1 MPGKAKRAQ
10 IHKNKMDAKRKSKA
24 AKQSSYLRSGP
35 KRVTSSNKAK
45 PKQAQPHQIPKGHE
59 PSRKGILKAERIAKH
74 SRAMDRAAQRHTRTD
89 AEQLELLADRTGRRM
104 DSPEFLNM
112 KEVKR
117 LMARMNKA

>member
-10 IHKNKMDAKRKSKA
+10 MHKNKMDAKRKRKA
-24 AKQSSYLRSGP
+24 LNAAYLRSGP

-45 PKQAQPHQIPKGHE
+45 PKQPQPHETPRGHV
-59 PSRKGILKAERIAKH
+59 PSRKGILRAARLAKH
-74 SRAMDRAAQRHTRTD
+74 SQAMDRAAQRHTRTD
-89 AEQLELLADRTGRRM
+89 AQQLELLADRTGRKM